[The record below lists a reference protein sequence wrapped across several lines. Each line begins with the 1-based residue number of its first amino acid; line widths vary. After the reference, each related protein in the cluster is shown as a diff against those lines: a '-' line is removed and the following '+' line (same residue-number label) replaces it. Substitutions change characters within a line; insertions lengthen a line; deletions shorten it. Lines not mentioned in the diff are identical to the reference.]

1 MSKTPRTATPEWKW
15 RRREAIIRDDYTC
28 QECGVQGGPKGGAQL
43 EVHHNQPVAEGG
55 GDHLD
60 NLEVLCGDCHGSQHN
75 NPEEDYLEAVREY
88 EPAATSE
95 VAEAVSVTR
104 QGADYRLRQL
114 EEDGLVR
121 SKMAGNSLVWF
132 VVDETDE

>member
-1 MSKTPRTATPEWKW
+1 MA
-15 RRREAIIRDDYTC
+15 
-28 QECGVQGGPKGGAQL
+28 
-43 EVHHNQPVAEGG
+43 H
-55 GDHLD
+55 
-60 NLEVLCGDCHGSQHN
+60 
-75 NPEEDYLEAVREY
+75 PEEDYLEAVRKY

-95 VAEAVSVTR
+95 VAESVGVTR